1 MSSTKSGKIVSSSSS
16 DGLDEADLYQS
27 DSSLQWDKETEETY
41 LERVRERASES
52 AKEIILQAR
61 TEAEEIKQNAYQEG
75 LAAGQK
81 EIEEQSARVKQDFQ
95 DKFNSFLDQL
105 QKEKEKHW
113 NAHKAEIVQLINLA
127 VEKIVKKEI
136 QENRLEIISA
146 LLEESLQLLDNRRG
160 VSVYVNNEDLDLLQ
174 EAIEQARN
182 KFANLENWQ
191 VEESSNIAPGGI
203 LLENSESKVEN
214 SVTQRWESVLDILNR
229 IFDEESK

>member
-1 MSSTKSGKIVSSSSS
+1 MSSTKRGKIVSSSSS
-16 DGLDEADLYQS
+16 DGLDEADLYQA
-27 DSSLQWDKETEETY
+27 DSGLQWDKETEDTY

-61 TEAEEIKQNAYQEG
+61 KEAEEIKQNAYEEG

-81 EIEEQSARVKQDFQ
+81 EIEEQSARIKQDFQ

-113 NAHKAEIVQLINLA
+113 NAHKAEIVQLIKLA
-127 VEKIVKKEI
+127 VEKIVKREI
-136 QENRLEIISA
+136 QESRLEIISA